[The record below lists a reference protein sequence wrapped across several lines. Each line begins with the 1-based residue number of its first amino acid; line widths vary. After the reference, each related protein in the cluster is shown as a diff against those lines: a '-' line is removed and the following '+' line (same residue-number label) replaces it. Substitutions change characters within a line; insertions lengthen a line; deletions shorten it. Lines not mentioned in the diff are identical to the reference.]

1 MLGAIKATA
10 RKIAVIFYNVMTKGI
25 KLAKNGIQQYEQKI
39 KEQRVKSLQ
48 RQANQYGF
56 ILTPQLEWAGYQI
69 LVH

>member
-56 ILTPQLEWAGYQI
+56 ILTPQLE
-69 LVH
+69 